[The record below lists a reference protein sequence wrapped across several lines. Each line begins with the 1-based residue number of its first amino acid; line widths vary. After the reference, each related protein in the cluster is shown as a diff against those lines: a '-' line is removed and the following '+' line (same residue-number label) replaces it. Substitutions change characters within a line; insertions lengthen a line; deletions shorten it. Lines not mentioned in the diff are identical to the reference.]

1 MLTKT
6 KIRRIIMVSDRE
18 KLVLSAIVNYYL
30 TYGETIG
37 SRALVKKYGIDFSQS

>member
-1 MLTKT
+1 M
-6 KIRRIIMVSDRE
+6 ISDRE

-37 SRALVKKYGIDFSQS
+37 SRALVKKYGIDFSSATIRKCDG